1 MQLILRLSSHHQD
14 LWDELGTYLKRCC
27 GKQRGKWISFFIA
40 MSAGETDLAANQLDD
55 EQEGVAGSKT
65 RRQKFIKVRMVASQ
79 AVASEFIVTGC
90 FLVVSSL
97 CYFLNEAGFVAYK
110 QLIPLQTGVSSDC
123 KQSDGS
129 AIQELACICDGDG
142 AVGGIYTGKAG
153 GCTIPENM
161 AAYTGLLALTDTSD
175 LTQPLCMVPLDC
187 NDIRIENATTVMQS
201 LDIDWSQPSGHSYRI
216 CDEGDPVSDDCDP
229 GPDQV
234 RSNMLSFITVFTAQ
248 IMAVL
253 LSKMILTR
261 KMRKMVADNE
271 QARRGL
277 LVLHPKELK
286 RVEAFVARENEQYDQ
301 AEKLEEV
308 TPLRK
313 MQRGVRAI
321 QFAHRLG
328 KSAEQ
333 KESLDDVVLEV
344 AEAVAQ
350 HWLDVRLHYIAVV
363 MGYLTGAF
371 GFLGFVVAA
380 SGRA

>member
-1 MQLILRLSSHHQD
+1 MAFEVFVLLVFLWARTLAARAFPRDPSGEAKALIWIIFASDTFAELAFVNVEFGSDVFWVMVFMDFAMIVMRDAVRDADSSISAARCSRSSSSMQLILRLSAHHQD

-27 GKQRGKWISFFIA
+27 GKQRGKLISFFIA

-161 AAYTGLLALTDTSD
+161 VANTGQLAFTDTSD
-175 LTQPLCMVPLDC
+175 LAQPLCMVP
-187 NDIRIENATTVMQS
+187 E
-201 LDIDWSQPSGHSYRI
+201 
-216 CDEGDPVSDDCDP
+216 
-229 GPDQV
+229 
-234 RSNMLSFITVFTAQ
+234 
-248 IMAVL
+248 
-253 LSKMILTR
+253 KMKINLPT
-261 KMRKMVADNE
+261 
-271 QARRGL
+271 
-277 LVLHPKELK
+277 
-286 RVEAFVARENEQYDQ
+286 
-301 AEKLEEV
+301 
-308 TPLRK
+308 TPLELFLLLEHLP
-313 MQRGVRAI
+313 GLRAPT
-321 QFAHRLG
+321 ASPYLHCLT
-328 KSAEQ
+328 
-333 KESLDDVVLEV
+333 LNVLCV
-344 AEAVAQ
+344 S
-350 HWLDVRLHYIAVV
+350 H
-363 MGYLTGAF
+363 
-371 GFLGFVVAA
+371 
-380 SGRA
+380 